1 MGWLKLLVRKA
12 DAFNKLDPDER
23 WWFCQALF
31 WLPFVKINL
40 KTKGFKAT
48 QKTLARLS
56 PQKGAVTPSQWQL
69 QGEKI
74 CRSVELAVRQSPI
87 RSNCLQKSLVLW
99 FLLRCQDIDSELR
112 IGVQRNQ
119 GEFQAHAWIERGGIV
134 LNDSPTVRQQYAV
147 FKHPIEV
154 KL

>member
-1 MGWLKLLVRKA
+1 M
-12 DAFNKLDPDER
+12 
-23 WWFCQALF
+23 
-31 WLPFVKINL
+31 
-40 KTKGFKAT
+40 
-48 QKTLARLS
+48 
-56 PQKGAVTPSQWQL
+56 
-69 QGEKI
+69 
-74 CRSVELAVRQSPI
+74 
-87 RSNCLQKSLVLW
+87 QKSLVLW

-147 FKHPIEV
+147 FEHPIEV